1 MPGRNGRELEESPAS
16 AGIAVA
22 KLRAP
27 LVPGDLEEVLLD
39 AVVEPRAAEDQFSE
53 PIDERFVPHD
63 GEPLPV
69 PDEVVSELAPR
80 VRDPSVGGQLD
91 EVAGLVLLQLPGLD
105 ETQLDRGGVDALLE
119 IGLIEAEPIAEE
131 LHHEVVAGEVIG
143 LGHAALRITSDPR
156 STVSCMYE
164 GTWRMT
170 PCPRPEVTALA
181 RELGLSETTASVLVR
196 RGYDDPGKAQAFLD
210 ADVPEHDPFLL
221 GDMEAACAAIRSA
234 IDSGKPICVHGDYD
248 VDGICAT
255 GLAVTVLRELGAQV
269 SWHLPSRFEEGY
281 GVSRETLARLAE
293 EGCGLVLTVDC
304 GITAVEEVAGAKAA
318 GLDVVVTDHH
328 RPGETLPDCPVVAT
342 RPSEYPFPELCGT
355 GVVYKLA
362 QALGAE
368 GLDRRL
374 DLVALATVADVV
386 PLLDENRGLVAAGLK
401 RLAVT
406 TNPGLRALMKAA
418 RVDPATADA
427 GAIGF
432 RLAPRI
438 NAAGRLGHPGT
449 ALELLLTEDSKEAD
463 RLAGELETL
472 NRDRQAVE
480 DRILREALAQVAEW
494 PEANQRRR
502 GYVLAGED
510 WHRGVIGIVASRLVE
525 RFHRPVVLIAGG
537 EEEWT
542 GSGRSIPAFDLH
554 GALGACASLLGRW
567 GGHRAAAGLSIKPD
581 NVEAFAEAFAA
592 EAAAALAEDDLA
604 PVVHVDA
611 VVRGT
616 ELSLGL
622 CDELERLAPF
632 GLGNPGVTLL
642 AVGCEL
648 SELGAVGEGKH
659 LKLAVKA
666 DGARS
671 GAIAFGQ
678 GSQLDRYRRPVRYD
692 VAFKLAANHWNGT
705 VSPQL
710 VVKRIFD
717 SPDRFDDL
725 RNGLVAEWKAGPDA
739 WSDFARAVFAELGVQ
754 DGGAWRSLVESETF
768 RAALKEPMPLA
779 A

>member
-1 MPGRNGRELEESPAS
+1 
-16 AGIAVA
+16 
-22 KLRAP
+22 
-27 LVPGDLEEVLLD
+27 
-39 AVVEPRAAEDQFSE
+39 
-53 PIDERFVPHD
+53 
-63 GEPLPV
+63 
-69 PDEVVSELAPR
+69 
-80 VRDPSVGGQLD
+80 
-91 EVAGLVLLQLPGLD
+91 
-105 ETQLDRGGVDALLE
+105 
-119 IGLIEAEPIAEE
+119 
-131 LHHEVVAGEVIG
+131 
-143 LGHAALRITSDPR
+143 
-156 STVSCMYE
+156 
-164 GTWRMT
+164 MT

-181 RELGLSETTASVLVR
+181 GALALSETTASVLVR
-196 RGYDDPGKAQAFLD
+196 RGYADPAKAQAFLD
-210 ADVPEHDPFLL
+210 AAVPEHDPFLL
-221 GDMEAACAAIRSA
+221 GDMEAACAAIRGA
-234 IDSGKPICVHGDYD
+234 IGAGESICVHGDYD

-255 GLAVTVLRELGAQV
+255 ALAVSVLRELGAEV

-281 GVSRETLARLAE
+281 GISRDTITRLAA

-304 GITAVEEVAGAKAA
+304 GITAVEEVDEAKAA
-318 GLDVVVTDHH
+318 GLEVVVTDHH
-328 RPGETLPDCPVVAT
+328 RPGEALPHCPVVAT
-342 RPSEYPFPELCGT
+342 RPSDYPFPELCGT

-406 TNPGLRALMKAA
+406 SNPGLRALMTAA
-418 RVDPATADA
+418 RVDPATVDA

-438 NAAGRLGHPGT
+438 NAAGRLGHPAT
-449 ALELLLTEDSKEAD
+449 ALELLLTDDAKEAD

-494 PEANQRRR
+494 PEAKQRRR

-525 RFHRPVVLIAGG
+525 RFHCPVVLIAGG

-554 GALGACASLLGRW
+554 GALGACSSLLGRW
-567 GGHRAAAGLSIKPD
+567 GGHRAAAGLSIRPE
-581 NVEAFAEAFAA
+581 NIEAFAEAFAA
-592 EAAAALAEDDLA
+592 RAGEELSEDDLA

-616 ELSLGL
+616 ELTLDL
-622 CDELERLAPF
+622 CTELERLAPF

-678 GSQLDRYRRPVRYD
+678 GSQLDRYRRPAHYD

-705 VSPQL
+705 ISPQL

-717 SPDRFDDL
+717 TPDRFDDL
-725 RNGLVAEWKAGPDA
+725 RLGLVAEWNAPA
-739 WSDFARAVFAELGVQ
+739 EERSDFARSVFAELGVEE
-754 DGGAWRSLVESETF
+754 GGPWRSLLESETF
-768 RAALKEPMPLA
+768 LAALKEPMPLA

>member
-1 MPGRNGRELEESPAS
+1 M
-16 AGIAVA
+16 
-22 KLRAP
+22 
-27 LVPGDLEEVLLD
+27 
-39 AVVEPRAAEDQFSE
+39 
-53 PIDERFVPHD
+53 
-63 GEPLPV
+63 
-69 PDEVVSELAPR
+69 
-80 VRDPSVGGQLD
+80 
-91 EVAGLVLLQLPGLD
+91 
-105 ETQLDRGGVDALLE
+105 
-119 IGLIEAEPIAEE
+119 
-131 LHHEVVAGEVIG
+131 
-143 LGHAALRITSDPR
+143 RITSDPG

-181 RELGLSETTASVLVR
+181 GELGLSETTASVLVR
-196 RGYDDPGKAQAFLD
+196 RGYGDPGKARAFL
-210 ADVPEHDPFLL
+210 AAELPGHDPFLL
-221 GDMEAACAAIRSA
+221 GNMEEACAAIRGA
-234 IDSGKPICVHGDYD
+234 IAAGKPICVHGDYD

-255 GLAVTVLRELGAQV
+255 ALAVTVLRDLGAEV
-269 SWHLPSRFEEGY
+269 AWHLPSRFEEGY
-281 GVSRETLARLAE
+281 GVSRDTLARLAE

-304 GITAVEEVAGAKAA
+304 GITAVDEVAEAKAA
-318 GLDVVVTDHH
+318 GLEVVVTDHH

-362 QALGAE
+362 QTLGAE

-406 TNPGLRALMKAA
+406 SNPGLRALMEAA
-418 RVDPATADA
+418 RVDPATVDA

-449 ALELLLTEDSKEAD
+449 ALELLLTDDAKEAD

-494 PEANQRRR
+494 PEAKQRRR

-542 GSGRSIPAFDLH
+542 GSGRSVPAFDLH

-567 GGHRAAAGLSIKPD
+567 GGHRAAAGLSIRPE
-581 NVEAFAEAFAA
+581 NVAAFAEAFAA
-592 EAAAALAEDDLA
+592 RAVEELAEDDLA
-604 PVVHVDA
+604 SVVHVDA
-611 VVRGT
+611 VARGT
-616 ELSLGL
+616 ELNLGL
-622 CDELERLAPF
+622 CEELERLAPF

-717 SPDRFDDL
+717 TPDRFDDL
-725 RNGLVAEWKAGPDA
+725 RLGLVAEWKAGPDA
-739 WSDFARAVFAELGVQ
+739 WSEFARAVFGELGVEG
-754 DGGAWRSLVESETF
+754 GGAWRSLVESETF
-768 RAALKEPMPLA
+768 LAALKEQMPLA